1 MKVVYDAETD
11 TLTIVFR
18 DAPVEEND
26 ELREGIIVDYDKEG
40 HACAIEILDASQ
52 AVGDPLNLSY
62 ELKARLPRLVGG

>member
-18 DAPVEEND
+18 EVPVQESD

-40 HACAIEILDASQ
+40 LACAIEILDASE
-52 AVGDPLNLSY
+52 AVGEPLNLSY
-62 ELKARLPRLVGG
+62 ELKARLPA